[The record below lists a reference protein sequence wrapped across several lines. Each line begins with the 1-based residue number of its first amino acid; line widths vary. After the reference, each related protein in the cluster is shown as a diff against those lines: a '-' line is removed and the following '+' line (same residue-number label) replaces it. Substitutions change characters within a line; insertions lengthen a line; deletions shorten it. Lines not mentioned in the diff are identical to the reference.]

1 MQILTDK
8 EIDKICKK
16 VLQTSELNDIFL
28 YSLFDSLYKTGLR
41 VGEIIDFSRWS
52 IIDKKYLQVQT
63 LKGSNPRTFKNKE
76 LNQIYVDLT
85 RYNTTYLAQFNYKN
99 LSRAFNRFAPY
110 SQLLI
115 GNKQV
120 STHLFR
126 HNKAKQLKA
135 KGYSDIEIQTYL
147 GEKDL
152 KNALVYINSKIF
164 MF

>member
-1 MQILTDK
+1 MQILTPK
-8 EIDKICKK
+8 EINKICKQ
-16 VLQTSELNDIFL
+16 VVNTSELNDIFL
-28 YSLFDSLYKTGLR
+28 HSLFDSLYKIGLR
-41 VGEIIDFSRWS
+41 VGEIIDFSRWT
-52 IIDKKYLQVQT
+52 IIDKKYLQVKT
-63 LKGSNPRTFKNKE
+63 LKGSNPRTFKNNK
-76 LNQIYVDLT
+76 LNPIFVDLI
-85 RYNTTYLAQFNYKN
+85 RYNTTYLANFNYKN

-126 HNKAKQLKA
+126 HNKAKQLKS

-152 KNALVYINSKIF
+152 KNALVYINSKIYI
-164 MF
+164 M

>member
-1 MQILTDK
+1 MQILSDK
-8 EIDKICKK
+8 EIDKTCKQ
-16 VLQTSELNDIFL
+16 VLHTAELNDIFL

-41 VGEIIDFSRWS
+41 VGEIIDFSRWAV
-52 IIDKKYLQVQT
+52 IDKKYLQVQT
-63 LKGSNPRTFKNKE
+63 LKGSNPRSFKSSD
-76 LNQIYVDLT
+76 LNQIYVDLI
-85 RYNTTYLAQFNYKN
+85 RHDTTYLANFNYKN

-126 HNKAKQLKA
+126 HNKAKKLKR

-152 KNALVYINSKIF
+152 KNALVYINSKICLL
-164 MF
+164 

>member
-1 MQILTDK
+1 MQILSDK
-8 EIDKICKK
+8 EINKICKQ
-16 VLQTSELNDIFL
+16 VVNTSELNDIFL
-28 YSLFDSLYKTGLR
+28 HSLFDTLYKTGLR
-41 VGEIIDFSRWS
+41 VGEVTDWS
-52 IIDKKYLQVQT
+52 QWTIVSKKYLQVQT
-63 LKGSNPRTFKNKE
+63 LKGSNPRTFKNKK
-76 LNQIYVDLT
+76 LNQIYVDLI

-126 HNKAKQLKA
+126 HNKAKKLKA
-135 KGYSDIEIQTYL
+135 KGYTDIEIQTYL

-152 KNALVYINSKIF
+152 KNALVYINSKIYVL
-164 MF
+164 